1 MDISSKLG
9 ILQKIYNTYERFCSG
24 LTLACKRFCS
34 QCCTC
39 NVTLTSLEA
48 YHIVQYLTQ
57 TRQTDMLEKLQV
69 QCQKPRFQP
78 KITTNTFAAYCI
90 EAREAPDEESD
101 PAWGQCLFLT
111 NNECPIYQA
120 RPFGC
125 RCFVS
130 RINCSE
136 SGTAEI
142 DDFVITVNT
151 VFQQY
156 IEQLDIPGFFGNFS
170 DMVLWMVSHQE
181 QYGMNQ
187 ALEAENGL
195 IRNIPIRALMIPPEH
210 REKIQPLL
218 QSFKYF
224 LSRSASGH

>member
-9 ILQKIYNTYERFCSG
+9 ILQKIYDVYEQFCSG

-48 YHIVQYLTQ
+48 YRIVQYLTE
-57 TRQTDMLEKLQV
+57 TRQTDMLEKLENQI
-69 QCQKPRFQP
+69 QKQRFQP
-78 KITTNTFAAYCI
+78 QITTNTFAAYCI
-90 EAREAPDEESD
+90 EGREAPDEECD
-101 PAWGQCLFLT
+101 PAWGQCPFLT
-111 NNECPIYQA
+111 NNECPIYEA

-156 IEQLDIPGFFGNFS
+156 IEQLDTPGFFGNFS
-170 DMVLWMVSHQE
+170 DMILKSASHK
-181 QYGMNQ
+181 
-187 ALEAENGL
+187 AIDAKDGL
-195 IRNIPIRALMIPPEH
+195 IPNSAIRVLMIPPEH
-210 REKIQPLL
+210 RDKVQPIL
-218 QSFKYF
+218 QQ
-224 LSRSASGH
+224 LRRSLVSEP